1 MDNFLLML
9 LQHEK
14 QEILETNTYTC
25 QFGLILTEA
34 EIQVLMDARNQ
45 CLKEQQR
52 VEFGEGILKKMIYAF
67 CDSDYIYQENYVD
80 TLSRL
85 QDIFYLYKNESM
97 DELTDDELIEY
108 MRKSFDETCHGSL
121 DYLEETCLEEFARN
135 IRRSTHKFIGRYMAE
150 NEQG

>member
-25 QFGLILTEA
+25 QFGLSLTEA
-34 EIQVLMDARNQ
+34 EIQVLMDARKQ

-67 CDSDYIYQENYVD
+67 CDSDYIYQENYAD
-80 TLSRL
+80 TLVAL

-97 DELTDDELIEY
+97 DDLTDDELIAY
-108 MRKSFDETCHGSL
+108 MRKNFDELCQGSL
-121 DYLEETCLEEFARN
+121 EYLADTCLENFARK
-135 IRRSTHKFIGRYMAE
+135 IRVSTRGFIGRYAE
-150 NEQG
+150 DDD

>member
-25 QFGLILTEA
+25 QFGLSLTEA

-67 CDSDYIYQENYVD
+67 CDSDYIYQENYAD
-80 TLSRL
+80 TLVAL

-97 DELTDDELIEY
+97 DDLTDDELIAY
-108 MRKSFDETCHGSL
+108 MRKNFDEICQGSL
-121 DYLEETCLEEFARN
+121 EYLADTCLENFARK
-135 IRRSTHKFIGRYMAE
+135 IRVSTCGFIGRYE
-150 NEQG
+150 EDDD